1 MMAIS
6 QIRKEMLMQK
16 TKIKPLEECKSMLVL
31 SLGTGAAKYEE
42 KYNAAK
48 ASKWGLIS
56 WMYDNGATPLLDVYF
71 DASSDMV
78 DLHLSTLFQASE
90 SKNNYFRIQVCIK
103 RLRTFIKWIWLHS
116 YSDSFYIS
124 SLFHVLINKFLIER
138 VYKLMMNFVFS
149 INNIV
154 TSLDI
159 NTWL

>member
-1 MMAIS
+1 
-6 QIRKEMLMQK
+6 
-16 TKIKPLEECKSMLVL
+16 MLVL

-71 DASSDMV
+71 HASSDMV

-103 RLRTFIKWIWLHS
+103 RLRTFIK
-116 YSDSFYIS
+116 
-124 SLFHVLINKFLIER
+124 
-138 VYKLMMNFVFS
+138 
-149 INNIV
+149 
-154 TSLDI
+154 
-159 NTWL
+159 